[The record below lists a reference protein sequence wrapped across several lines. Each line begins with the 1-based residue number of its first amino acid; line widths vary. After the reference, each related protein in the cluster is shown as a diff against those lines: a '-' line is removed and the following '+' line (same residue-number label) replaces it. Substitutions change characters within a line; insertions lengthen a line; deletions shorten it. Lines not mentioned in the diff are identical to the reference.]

1 VLTMDLNEMLVFARV
16 VQTGSFTIAAT
27 DLGMPKSTVSRR
39 ISELE
44 DRLKARLLQRNT
56 RKLSLTDAGRT
67 YYGYCAR
74 IVGEV
79 QEAEHALNGLQ
90 QTPRGLLRVS
100 FGIDSA
106 FLAPIVT
113 AFLKANPEVQLEL
126 HCAGQKV
133 DLVEEG
139 FDLAIRAG
147 TLADSSLIARGLG
160 KVRWFLVSAPAY
172 LQSKGHPRFPEEL
185 SKHTWLL
192 PGRSRDDRALR
203 LESGTQCVDLT
214 PSPRVLSSDDGIVYA
229 AALDGLGI
237 ALLPAFRCVAD
248 LRAGRLELVL
258 RDWKVPSTP
267 VHIIYPS
274 TRNLSPLV
282 RGFVEYLRSAMTP
295 PPWELG
301 PAP

>member
-1 VLTMDLNEMLVFARV
+1 MDLNEMLVFARV
-16 VQTGSFTIAAT
+16 VQTGSFTTAAT

-67 YYGYCAR
+67 YYAYCAR

-90 QTPRGLLRVS
+90 DTPRGMLRVS

-113 AFLKANPEVQLEL
+113 AFLKGNPEVQLEL
-126 HCAGQKV
+126 QCARHKV

-160 KVRWFLVSAPAY
+160 KVRWFLVGAPAY
-172 LQSKGHPRFPEEL
+172 LEGNGHPRFPEEL

-192 PGRSRDDRALR
+192 PGLSHDDRVLR
-203 LESGTQCVDLT
+203 LENGTQCVHLT
-214 PSPRVLSSDDGIVYA
+214 PSPRMLSSDDDIVYA
-229 AALDGLGI
+229 AAIEGLGI

-282 RGFVEYLRSAMTP
+282 RSFVEYLRSTMTP